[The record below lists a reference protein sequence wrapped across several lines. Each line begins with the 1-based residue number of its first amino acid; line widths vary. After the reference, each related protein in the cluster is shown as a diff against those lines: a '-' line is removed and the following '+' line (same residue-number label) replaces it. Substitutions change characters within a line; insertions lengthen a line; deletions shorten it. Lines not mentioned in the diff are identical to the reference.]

1 MPPIKPIKFQIKQY
15 EKLMS
20 GQLNPPKFKNDDL
33 SRKEIVNLLESLEIL
48 RKFEQ
53 ISCKEL
59 DNISF
64 HDSPRNLV

>member
-1 MPPIKPIKFQIKQY
+1 
-15 EKLMS
+15 MS
-20 GQLNPPKFKNDDL
+20 GQLNPPNFKNDDL